1 MTTVVSAVAQ
11 AQVSIREALRSRPGL
26 DGVYI
31 GSAWSGAEQLGR
43 NWIVIGMEIDGRQL
57 YPAASIRY
65 KEDRFAIHCLCETYE
80 PGSSDDAIDSA
91 LDRVISWYGE
101 VQDYLR
107 TTPTLDIGAK
117 VLLAELGAYSID
129 QGYNSEG
136 RAVQM
141 RFDIDV
147 HTRLI
152 SP

>member
-1 MTTVVSAVAQ
+1 MATTISAVAQ
-11 AQVSIREALRSRPGL
+11 VQTAIRTDLRLRPGL

-31 GSAWSGAEQLGR
+31 GSAWTGAEKLGLH
-43 NWIVIGMEIDGRQL
+43 WVVIGMEIDGRQL

-65 KEDRFAIHCLCETYE
+65 VEDRFSIHCLAETYA
-80 PGSSDDAIDSA
+80 PGSDDDAIDLA
-91 LDRVISWYGE
+91 LDRIITWYGE
-101 VQDYLR
+101 IQDYLR
-107 TTPTLDIGAK
+107 TTPTLGVGSK

-136 RAVQM
+136 RGVQM

-152 SP
+152 SS